1 MSGCKLGYYSFFS
14 PRSCFSALASMVRKT
29 PSACIL
35 TSAPPCRAGR
45 PRSGLTTLLTPAAA
59 CHRTPAAVGTR
70 GRRAGVAAE
79 GAEGRGAGGRCRRTA
94 VTPAALSGFPP
105 GPWSPSHASS
115 APRRCRPTRIQRRD
129 QRNTAPG
136 SGEPRASRVR
146 PTKKGAS
153 GVTGVQQ
160 GHGEAR
166 SWRSERP
173 QRHRGGSTR
182 FSALPCAQVRQKE
195 ERGWQTPSAFGHRK
209 AESVSPT
216 TRP

>member
-1 MSGCKLGYYSFFS
+1 
-14 PRSCFSALASMVRKT
+14 MVRKT

-45 PRSGLTTLLTPAAA
+45 PCSVLTTLLTPAAA

-79 GAEGRGAGGRCRRTA
+79 GAEGRGAGAGGRRRPPRRS
-94 VTPAALSGFPP
+94 PASLRVP
-105 GPWSPSHASS
+105 GPLPTRPRPRAAAVRLAS
-115 APRRCRPTRIQRRD
+115 RRCD

-136 SGEPRASRVR
+136 SGEPRASRAR

-182 FSALPCAQVRQKE
+182 FSAPPCAQVRQKE
-195 ERGWQTPSAFGHRK
+195 ERGRQTPSAFGHRK
-209 AESVSPT
+209 AESASPR
-216 TRP
+216 TRR